1 MKCYKPIA
9 LITVTALLFCLIFSG
24 CFGDSSSSSSSMSSS
39 SSSSSSSSAFSSS
52 SMPDVTSS
60 SSLSSSS
67 SMRSES
73 SSASDLSSQAVI
85 NPNFSELYNLDAAK
99 KGWGPGTDKNDKG
112 QPFGALDYQNKYGKY
127 DADFIRLE
135 DESAGKIYLTFD
147 EGYENGYTASILDTL
162 KEKNTPAVFFIT
174 YSYATANPEL
184 VQRMIDEGHIVGNH
198 SYKHPCFPDI
208 SLERAQEEV
217 MFLHN
222 YIKETFNYEMTLFR
236 FPEGAFS
243 EQMLGLLQQLNYR
256 CVFWSF
262 AYKDWDVNAQIGASA
277 AYEKVTANAHDGAVF
292 LLHAVSKDN
301 AEILGS
307 VIDNFREKGYELAAY
322 PQT

>member
-1 MKCYKPIA
+1 MKRYKPMV
-9 LITVTALLFCLIFSG
+9 LITATALVLSLGFSG
-24 CFGDSSSSSSSMSSS
+24 CFGDSSSSSSSSSSKSSS
-39 SSSSSSSSAFSSS
+39 SSSPSFSSSSSSA
-52 SMPDVTSS
+52 PSS
-60 SSLSSSS
+60 SSLPADSSSGSMSASAS
-67 SMRSES
+67 S
-73 SSASDLSSQAVI
+73 SDLSSQPAL
-85 NPNFSELYNLDAAK
+85 NPNFSELYSLDAAK
-99 KGWGPGTDKNDKG
+99 KGWGPGTEKNDKG
-112 QPFGALDYQNKYGKY
+112 QPVGSLDYQNKYGKY
-127 DADFIRLE
+127 GADFIRLD

-162 KEKNTPAVFFIT
+162 KEKNAPAVFFIT
-174 YSYATANPEL
+174 YSYATTNPEL

-217 MFLHN
+217 MFLHD
-222 YIKETFNYEMTLFR
+222 YIKETYNYEMTLFR

-256 CVFWSF
+256 CIFWSF
-262 AYKDWDVNAQIGASA
+262 AYRDWDVNAQIGASA
-277 AYEKVTANAHDGAVF
+277 AYEKVTSNAHDGAVY

-307 VIDNFREKGYELAAY
+307 VIDNFREKGYELASY
-322 PQT
+322 PQA